1 MSIKMKAAQGSLRE
15 ILCCFFI
22 RSESLLTKERWSQDN
37 DHDGFMKKDNFKSSF
52 YAIKFCYFLFANK
65 CLRYLVFNSIVE
77 LISAVE
83 SFVFNVLLLRMIFVL
98 LENSQPFGTIVLVT
112 FLALAVKLIINLLK
126 SFYSIRVKPLDVQ
139 RMSKYIKEITYKK
152 ALSLDL
158 IQYENP
164 QFHGKYYKAMSEIET
179 RAFKIVDSTV
189 LLFSNVLSTIIV
201 LTYIISIDPMLLL
214 LAIIP
219 IVTSIAFK
227 VSTKKRHCLEM
238 ENKEYRRQQ
247 DYVNRIVYLRD
258 YSTELRLT
266 NIYNALKE
274 MFINSSKQIKKNNK
288 KYGIVLG
295 LLRLIS
301 DFMLTTLTLL
311 FSYLYIGWRF
321 FYLKDIVVSDFA
333 VLVSAI
339 NNMNG
344 KISSS
349 INLFYTIQESSLY
362 IVDFN
367 DYMEEKP
374 AIEKDNRGIVIDDFN
389 EIKFDHVNFKYSID
403 SDYAIKDVSFSI
415 RKNEKI
421 AIVGKNGSGK
431 STIIKLLVGLYEPT
445 SGSIKIDSV
454 DSKMINYNQ
463 FNELF
468 SPVFQ
473 DYRLFA
479 TSIKDNISM
488 GYRIS
493 DDKIWHAL
501 DVLGMKQVVEQSP
514 NRLDTRI
521 SKELNQD
528 GLLMSGGQ
536 NQKLSLARAFA
547 SNSPIIVLDEPT
559 ASLDVK
565 SEQMIYHR
573 IHRDMKEKTVI
584 FVSHRI
590 TSAAQADKIIV
601 VDKGAVVEIG
611 THEELMKL
619 KGVYCMLFNT
629 QAEAYVEESL

>member
-1 MSIKMKAAQGSLRE
+1 
-15 ILCCFFI
+15 
-22 RSESLLTKERWSQDN
+22 
-37 DHDGFMKKDNFKSSF
+37 MKKEKIKSSL
-52 YAIKFCYFLFANK
+52 YAIKFCYSLIAKK
-65 CLRYLVFNSIVE
+65 CPRYLVLNSIVE
-77 LISAVE
+77 LIRAVE
-83 SFVFNVLLLRMIFVL
+83 SFIFNVLLLRMIFVL
-98 LENSQPFGTIVLVT
+98 LENAQPFGTIVLVT
-112 FLALAVKLIINLLK
+112 FFALIAKLLINLLK
-126 SFYSIRVKPLDVQ
+126 SFYSIRIKPLEVQ
-139 RMSKYIKEITYKK
+139 GISKYIKEITYKK

-164 QFHGKYYKAMSEIET
+164 QFHGKYYKAVSEFET
-179 RAFKIVDSTV
+179 RAFKIVDNTV
-189 LLFSNVLSTIIV
+189 QLFSNVLSTIMV
-201 LTYIISIDPMLLL
+201 LAYIISIDPMLLML
-214 LAIIP
+214 VIIP
-219 IVTSIAFK
+219 IITSVAFK
-227 VSTKKRHCLEM
+227 ASAKKRHCLEM
-238 ENKEYRRQQ
+238 ENKEHRRQQ
-247 DYVNRIVYLRD
+247 GYVNRIVYLRE

-274 MFINSSKQIKKNNK
+274 MFLNSSKQIKNNNK
-288 KYGIVLG
+288 KHGIVLG
-295 LLRLIS
+295 ALRLVS

-321 FYLKDIVVSDFA
+321 FYVKDIVVSDFA

-344 KISSS
+344 KISAS
-349 INLFYTIQESSLY
+349 ISLFYAIQESSLY

-367 DYMEEKP
+367 DYMQEKP
-374 AIEKDNRGIVIDDFN
+374 AIEKGNRNIMIDGFN
-389 EIKFDHVNFKYSID
+389 EIKFNHVNFKYSIE
-403 SDYAIKDVSFSI
+403 SDYAVKDISFSI

-445 SGSIKIDSV
+445 SGSITIDSV
-454 DSKMINYNQ
+454 DTKKINYGQ
-463 FNELF
+463 IKELF

-479 TSIKDNISM
+479 TSIKENISM
-488 GYRIS
+488 GYKIS
-493 DDKIWHAL
+493 DNIIWNAL
-501 DVLGMKQVVEQSP
+501 DELGLKQIVEQSH
-514 NRLDTRI
+514 NKLETEVT
-521 SKELNQD
+521 KELNQD

-565 SEQMIYHR
+565 TEQAIYHR
-573 IHRDMKEKTVI
+573 IHNDMKDKTVI

-590 TSAAQADKIIV
+590 TSAIQADKIV
-601 VDKGAVVEIG
+601 VIDKGSIVEMG

-619 KGVYCMLFNT
+619 KGVYCTLFNA
-629 QAEAYVEESL
+629 QAEAYVEKSL

>member
-1 MSIKMKAAQGSLRE
+1 
-15 ILCCFFI
+15 
-22 RSESLLTKERWSQDN
+22 
-37 DHDGFMKKDNFKSSF
+37 MKKHNIKSSF
-52 YAIKFCYFLFANK
+52 YAIKFCYSLFAEK
-65 CLRYLVFNSIVE
+65 CPRYLVLNSIIE

-83 SFVFNVLLLRMIFVL
+83 SFVFNILLLRVIFVL
-98 LENSQPFGTIVLVT
+98 LENSRPFGTIVLVT
-112 FLALAVKLIINLLK
+112 FFALIAKLSVNLIK
-126 SFYSIRVKPLDVQ
+126 SFYSIRIKPLDVQ
-139 RMSKYIKEITYKK
+139 NISKHIKEITYKK

-164 QFHGKYYKAMSEIET
+164 LFHGKYYKAMSEIET
-179 RAFKIVDSTV
+179 RAFQIVDSTV
-189 LLFSNVLSTIIV
+189 LLFSNIISTVIV
-201 LTYIISIDPMLLL
+201 LVYIVSIDPILLI

-219 IVTSIAFK
+219 VVTSVAFK
-227 VSTKKRHCLEM
+227 VSSKKRHCLET

-247 DYVNRIVYLRD
+247 DYVNRIVYLRE

-274 MFINSSKQIKKNNK
+274 MFLNSSKQIKNNNK
-288 KYGIVLG
+288 KYGVVLG
-295 LLRLIS
+295 ALRLVS

-321 FYLKDIVVSDFA
+321 FFRKDIVVSDFA

-344 KISSS
+344 KINSS
-349 INLFYTIQESSLY
+349 INLFYTIQEASLY

-374 AIEKDNRGIVIDDFN
+374 AIEKSNRDKTIDGFT
-389 EIKFDHVNFKYSID
+389 EIKFEHVNFKYSID
-403 SDYAIKDVSFSI
+403 SEYAVKDICFSI

-445 SGSIKIDSV
+445 GGSITIDSV
-454 DSKMINYNQ
+454 DVKKINYSQ
-463 FNELF
+463 INELF

-479 TSIKDNISM
+479 TSIKDNITM
-488 GYRIS
+488 GDKIS
-493 DDKIWHAL
+493 DDRIWRAL
-501 DVLGMKQVVEQSP
+501 DELGLKQIVEQSP
-514 NRLDTRI
+514 HKLENRVT
-521 SKELNQD
+521 KELNQD

-565 SEQMIYHR
+565 SEQMIYHK
-573 IHRDMKEKTVI
+573 IHREMKDKTI
-584 FVSHRI
+584 LFVSHRI

-601 VDKGAVVEIG
+601 VDKGSIVEMG
-611 THEELMKL
+611 THEELMKS
-619 KGVYCMLFNT
+619 KGVYCALYNT
-629 QAEAYVEESL
+629 QAKAYVEESL

>member
-1 MSIKMKAAQGSLRE
+1 
-15 ILCCFFI
+15 
-22 RSESLLTKERWSQDN
+22 
-37 DHDGFMKKDNFKSSF
+37 MKKHNIKSSF
-52 YAIKFCYFLFANK
+52 YAIKFCYSLFAKK
-65 CLRYLVFNSIVE
+65 CPRYLVLNSIIE
-77 LISAVE
+77 FISATE

-98 LENSQPFGTIVLVT
+98 LENSRPFGTIILVT
-112 FLALAVKLIINLLK
+112 FVALIAKLLINLMR
-126 SFYSIRVKPLDVQ
+126 SFYSIRIKPLDVQ
-139 RMSKYIKEITYKK
+139 NISKHIKEITYKK

-164 QFHGKYYKAMSEIET
+164 LFHGKYYKAMSEIEG

-189 LLFSNVLSTIIV
+189 LLLSNVVSAIMV
-201 LTYIISIDPMLLL
+201 LVYTVSIDPILLIL
-214 LAIIP
+214 TFIP
-219 IVTSIAFK
+219 VVTSVAFK
-227 VSTKKRHCLEM
+227 VSSKKRHCLET

-247 DYVNRIVYLRD
+247 DYVNRIVYLRE

-266 NIYNALKE
+266 NIYNALRE
-274 MFINSSKQIKKNNK
+274 MFLNSSKQIKRNNK
-288 KYGIVLG
+288 KYGVVLG
-295 LLRLIS
+295 ALRLVS

-321 FYLKDIVVSDFA
+321 FWIKDIVVSDFA

-362 IVDFN
+362 IADFN

-374 AIEKDNRGIVIDDFN
+374 AIEKSNRDRTIDGFT
-389 EIKFDHVNFKYSID
+389 EIKFEHVYFKYSID
-403 SDYAIKDVSFSI
+403 SDYAIKDICFSI

-445 SGSIKIDSV
+445 NGSITIDSV
-454 DSKMINYNQ
+454 NAKKINYSQ
-463 FNELF
+463 FGELF

-473 DYRLFA
+473 DYKLFA
-479 TSIKDNISM
+479 TSIKDNVAM
-488 GYRIS
+488 GDNIS
-493 DDKIWHAL
+493 DDKIWRTL
-501 DVLGMKQVVEQSP
+501 DELGLKQVVEQSP
-514 NRLDTRI
+514 HNLNNSVT
-521 SKELNQD
+521 KELNQE

-536 NQKLSLARAFA
+536 NQRLSLARALV

-565 SEQMIYHR
+565 SEQKLYNRIYR
-573 IHRDMKEKTVI
+573 KMKDKTVI

-590 TSAAQADKIIV
+590 TSATKADRIIV
-601 VDKGAVVEIG
+601 VDKGSIVEMG
-611 THEELMKL
+611 THEELMKS
-619 KGVYCMLFNT
+619 KGKYFALFNT
-629 QAEAYVEESL
+629 QAKAYFEESL